1 MRKRCA
7 NRYCQQRISLTFAT
21 LPGTLYLVQELAP
34 GRDLFW
40 LWWETKDHRLTED
53 RARFFVAQLLDAV
66 HYLHSVGIC
75 HRDLKLQN
83 LLLDKEQRTLKL
95 SDFGTAEP
103 CWGGPVQAAGVGT
116 PCFWPPEV
124 LVEEECD
131 GTKIDTW
138 SCGLMVYQL
147 LAGVTPFDGVDFE
160 AELDAAATDAQRL
173 LSLYGPSRGPGR
185 CSACTAV

>member
-1 MRKRCA
+1 M
-7 NRYCQQRISLTFAT
+7 SLTFTA

-40 LWWETKDHRLTED
+40 LWWETKGHRLTED
-53 RARFFVAQLLDAV
+53 RARFFVAQLIDAV

-83 LLLDKEQRTLKL
+83 LLLDTEQRTLKL

-147 LAGVTPFDGVDFE
+147 LAGVTPFEGVDFE

-173 LSLYGPSRGPGR
+173 LSLYGPSRGPFQRLHGCLTLR
-185 CSACTAV
+185 VRVQSG

>member
-1 MRKRCA
+1 M
-7 NRYCQQRISLTFAT
+7 
-21 LPGTLYLVQELAP
+21 
-34 GRDLFW
+34 
-40 LWWETKDHRLTED
+40 
-53 RARFFVAQLLDAV
+53 AQLLDAV

-147 LAGVTPFDGVDFE
+147 LAGVTPFEGVDFE